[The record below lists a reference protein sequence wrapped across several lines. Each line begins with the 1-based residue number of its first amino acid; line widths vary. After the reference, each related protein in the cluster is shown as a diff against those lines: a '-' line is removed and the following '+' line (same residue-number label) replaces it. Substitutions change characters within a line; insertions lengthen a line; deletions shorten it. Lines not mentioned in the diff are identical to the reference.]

1 MNTFGLDCILD
12 LIVFL
17 SHLPNVFRA
26 WHKRHGLQRGA
37 ECKAEIAALE
47 EQNETG
53 NVTVYTGNR

>member
-1 MNTFGLDCILD
+1 M
-12 LIVFL
+12 FL